1 MVVTPVQDI
10 LQYMM
15 NFVLHHTKEICVYI
29 DDVKGFNNEFEEHIF
44 YLDNIFQVLQDN
56 GFSIDL

>member
-1 MVVTPVQDI
+1 MQDI